1 MFTTSFK
8 DNQMGYGIQ
17 NWYLL
22 IFCDIFMMLLQ
33 SLLSVIWR
41 EHTPPFVFGGFLVLH
56 ITPESG
62 VCRSGPF
69 SISLAQQS
77 LTLVKLE
84 VTVFYPSIFKN
95 CLVYFLSSTLLTM
108 PVCIYLT
115 MIFFCSCTKV
125 ILFILLRS
133 FYSLNKYHNSYRAV
147 F

>member
-1 MFTTSFK
+1 
-8 DNQMGYGIQ
+8 MGYGIQ

-115 MIFFCSCTKV
+115 MIFF
-125 ILFILLRS
+125 LQLHEGHP
-133 FYSLNKYHNSYRAV
+133 FYSP
-147 F
+147 